1 MEQLTSIITNLLSF
15 LVVNFVKVILNTMLT
30 YPFNALI
37 LLLIILYVV
46 FKLFINALSQKHLA
60 SDASKLRN

>member
-1 MEQLTSIITNLLSF
+1 MEQLTSTITNLLSF
-15 LVVNFVKVILNTMLT
+15 LAVNFVKVILNTMLT

-46 FKLFINALSQKHLA
+46 FKLFINALSQKRLA